1 MMPRLALI
9 VSQGEA
15 LTELA
20 DGAVAGGD
28 AEIYVVSTST
38 EVSRSSAVA
47 PSLMFNIGRAAGTD
61 VSYQESMALHV
72 VQDGLVYS
80 TSGLL

>member
-1 MMPRLALI
+1 MPRLALI

-28 AEIYVVSTST
+28 AEI
-38 EVSRSSAVA
+38 
-47 PSLMFNIGRAAGTD
+47 
-61 VSYQESMALHV
+61 
-72 VQDGLVYS
+72 
-80 TSGLL
+80 

>member
-1 MMPRLALI
+1 VLSLAGMLKF
-9 VSQGEA
+9 
-15 LTELA
+15 
-20 DGAVAGGD
+20 
-28 AEIYVVSTST
+28 YVVSTST
-38 EVSRSSAVA
+38 EVSRSSVVA

-61 VSYQESMALHV
+61 VSYQESMALHEHHGLV